1 MIENWGFNG
10 WGKKAKF
17 TKCEK
22 IPKKIAPIFGFKLID
37 LTREMVNEGGS
48 VEVDGKGVMMVC
60 ESSTLNKNRNNI
72 EKEDAEYLFQTYY
85 GVTKII
91 WLKGKKNEDITDCH
105 IDGFLKFVNS

>member
-17 TKCEK
+17 TQCEK

-60 ESSTLNKNRNNI
+60 ESSTLNKNRNTI